1 MAAKFPY
8 SASLVGRVVLV
19 LLVAPGLRVGA
30 ALVDWPEGAAQGQ
43 IRPIPPFSPSLE
55 LARSMGSSPV
65 TPQGRDTPSLDN
77 PRAASTKTSTTPM
90 DDPLEEAAAASGDSE
105 NQDVYERGAVY
116 DRNQD
121 LVEEHVD
128 EAPLSDLPLGEE
140 EEQEVC
146 PPRLPQDYIT
156 WRRNNRVVR
165 VALPHQ
171 KKNTPHASSNTP
183 SKQHVFNSCTPPLRC
198 SVTTTVHRRVFLQ
211 DGDTLEVVLQTPP
224 DYTPPAFPQPSPT
237 TTTTATTTTTT
248 TTAAPTTT
256 IDTTP
261 TTTTTTTTTSQTTA
275 STTTTTTMSSTSATT
290 TTTTHQESTTKPP
303 LMSTL
308 STQRPSLTPPPPSRH
323 PTRRPHTPLP
333 HHPISNH
340 THIFSRVD
348 HPAHPSMPSRRKRQT
363 GIRFPSKPLPTAEE
377 DEEVEVRHITQ
388 RGQSGVSSLQQ
399 PNGTANQTAM
409 SPLTLWKATVSEW
422 ASCSTRE
429 GSQVGE
435 SGPEGVITVTPRLLQ
450 VGSNYFIGR
459 SSWSSTEC
467 FKLQVTVRSAECGE
481 GSLCSGKGAC
491 YTKRDM
497 EHFEC
502 QCCDGYI
509 GSHCEEMDACSGG
522 PCLNAGI
529 CVDIQ
534 EGHDGDTFQCL
545 CPYGFRGRFCEE
557 RTNLCESGP
566 CRNGATCT
574 GNHSSYTCHCSSG
587 WTGTQCT
594 ERSMPAVDSS
604 GKAIGCA
611 AGPCEHGVCVETTAQ
626 NFRCFCQP
634 GFGGVRCEFE
644 YNECDSNPCV
654 NGGTCVDNIGAYE
667 CLCGRGY
674 TGKRCEIKFDLCSD
688 NPCPANL
695 VCVDKGNSYSCEC
708 LRGFTED
715 NCGPHPQLCTPN
727 PCDNGGT
734 CWNLPD
740 ANVFY
745 CACRAGFTGTTCQG
759 ILQEAHDEA
768 VPETVGVVGT
778 METAPLDVHLAMD
791 MPFDHM
797 KNIYVAIATLAAAL
811 LIFIVVVGVCHCRVN
826 RTYKKFLVKLP
837 RPHKVMPTVKRP
849 RPTSLFEKPR
859 RGDRAGSLRLEAEND
874 GASMPMTASNS
885 SSDAVYYN
893 MDVCD
898 NQELPLIK

>member
-1 MAAKFPY
+1 MAARLPY
-8 SASLVGRVVLV
+8 SALVMV
-19 LLVAPGLRVGA
+19 LLVAPGLRAGVTI
-30 ALVDWPEGAAQGQ
+30 LDRPEGAAQGQ
-43 IRPIPPFSPSLE
+43 GRPIPPFSPSLE

-65 TPQGRDTPSLDN
+65 TPQGRDTPSLEN
-77 PRAASTKTSTTPM
+77 PRSVSTKTSTAPM
-90 DDPLEEAAAASGDSE
+90 EDPMEEAAAASGDSE

-116 DRNQD
+116 DRSQD

-128 EAPLSDLPLGEE
+128 ETPLSDLPLGEE

-171 KKNTPHASSNTP
+171 
-183 SKQHVFNSCTPPLRC
+183 VFSSCTPPLRC

-224 DYTPPAFPQPSPT
+224 DYSPPAFPQSTTT
-237 TTTTATTTTTT
+237 TTTTATTTTARPATSV
-248 TTAAPTTT
+248 
-256 IDTTP
+256 DTTP
-261 TTTTTTTTTSQTTA
+261 TTSSTTSTAATSTTTTTSSTA
-275 STTTTTTMSSTSATT
+275 ATT
-290 TTTTHQESTTKPP
+290 TTTAHQETTSKPP
-303 LMSTL
+303 PKSTL
-308 STQRPSLTPPPPSRH
+308 PSLQPALTPPPPSHRPAH
-323 PTRRPHTPLP
+323 SPPHTPPP
-333 HHPISNH
+333 HHQPLTNH

-348 HPAHPSMPSRRKRQT
+348 HPAHPSAPSRRKRQT
-363 GIRFPSKPLPTAEE
+363 TGGIRFP
-377 DEEVEVRHITQ
+377 
-388 RGQSGVSSLQQ
+388 QQ
-399 PNGTANQTAM
+399 PSPTSGETVGVQDTPTRLTTQKNGFSTPPQPDATANQTAM
-409 SPLTLWKATVSEW
+409 SPLTLWKASVSEW

-429 GSQVGE
+429 GSQLGE
-435 SGPEGVITVTPRLLQ
+435 SGPEGVVTITPRLLQ

-491 YTKRDM
+491 YTKREM
-497 EHFEC
+497 EHFQC
-502 QCCDGYI
+502 KCCDGYI
-509 GSHCEEMDACSGG
+509 GSHCEEMDACSGD

-574 GNHSSYTCHCSSG
+574 GNHSSYTCHCSPG

-594 ERSMPAVDSS
+594 ERDGPAVDPS
-604 GKAIGCA
+604 GKLMGCA
-611 AGPCEHGVCVETTAQ
+611 AGPCEHGVCVETSGQ
-626 NFRCFCQP
+626 NVRCFCQP
-634 GFGGVRCEFE
+634 GFGGQRCEFE
-644 YNECDSNPCV
+644 YNECDSSPCV
-654 NGGTCVDNIGAYE
+654 NGGTCVDHIGGYE

-674 TGKRCEIKFDLCSD
+674 TGTRCEIKFDLCSP
-688 NPCPANL
+688 NPCPSNL

-778 METAPLDVHLAMD
+778 METAPLDVHLPMD

>member
-1 MAAKFPY
+1 MAAKLPRG
-8 SASLVGRVVLV
+8 AWVVVVFLM
-19 LLVAPGLRVGA
+19 APGLRVGA
-30 ALVDWPEGAAQGQ
+30 ATMDRPEGAVPGQ
-43 IRPIPPFSPSLE
+43 PQPRPIPPFSPSLE

-65 TPQGRDTPSLDN
+65 TPQGRDPPALES
-77 PRAASTKTSTTPM
+77 PRAAVTKTSTTPM
-90 DDPLEEAAAASGDSE
+90 EDALEDAAVASGDSE
-105 NQDVYERGAVY
+105 GQDVYERGAVY
-116 DRNQD
+116 DRSQD
-121 LVEEHVD
+121 LVEEHVE
-128 EAPLSDLPLGEE
+128 EAPLGDLPLGEE
-140 EEQEVC
+140 EEQDVC
-146 PPRLPQDYIT
+146 PPRLPHDYIT

-165 VALPHQ
+165 ATLPHQ
-171 KKNTPHASSNTP
+171 
-183 SKQHVFNSCTPPLRC
+183 VFSSCTPPLRC

-211 DGDTLEVVLQTPP
+211 DGDTLEVLLQTPP
-224 DYTPPAFPQPSPT
+224 DYTPPSSPQPPPT
-237 TTTTATTTTTT
+237 STASTTTTTT
-248 TTAAPTTT
+248 TTAAPPHPSSSSPSNASL
-256 IDTTP
+256 TTP
-261 TTTTTTTTTSQTTA
+261 TTTTTTDSTSAAA
-275 STTTTTTMSSTSATT
+275 STPTTTTAAPASGSAGTFATT
-290 TTTTHQESTTKPP
+290 TTRQEMTSKTSAKSTEPSLSPP
-303 LMSTL
+303 LTL
-308 STQRPSLTPPPPSRH
+308 PTSRAPH
-323 PTRRPHTPLP
+323 SPPHTPP
-333 HHPISNH
+333 AHHHLNIPNN

-348 HPAHPSMPSRRKRQT
+348 HPAHPSAPSRRKRQAQ
-363 GIRFPSKPLPTAEE
+363 GVRFPQPPILTLEE
-377 DEEVEVRHITQ
+377 S
-388 RGQSGVSSLQQ
+388 RGSLDSTKY
-399 PNGTANQTAM
+399 PMNGAQGLLSTPPQTDTANQSST
-409 SPLTLWKATVSEW
+409 SPLTIWKASVSEW

-435 SGPEGVITVTPRLLQ
+435 SGPEGVVTISPRLLQ

-481 GSLCSGKGAC
+481 GSLCSGKGSC
-491 YTKRDM
+491 YTKTDM
-497 EHFEC
+497 EHFQC
-502 QCCDGYI
+502 KCCDGYI
-509 GSHCEEMDACSGG
+509 GSHCEEMDACNGD

-574 GNHSSYTCHCSSG
+574 GNHSSYTCHCPSG
-587 WTGTQCT
+587 WTGPQCT
-594 ERSMPAVDSS
+594 VRSRPPVDESR
-604 GKAIGCA
+604 KAMGCA
-611 AGPCEHGVCVETTAQ
+611 AGPCEHGVCVETSGQ
-626 NFRCFCQP
+626 NVRCFCQP
-634 GFGGVRCEFE
+634 GFGGQRCEFE
-644 YNECDSNPCV
+644 YNECDSSPCV
-654 NGGTCVDNIGAYE
+654 NGGTCVDHIGGYE

-674 TGKRCEIKFDLCSD
+674 TGTRCEIKFDLCEP
-688 NPCPANL
+688 NPCAANL
-695 VCVDKGNSYSCEC
+695 ICVDKGNSHSCEC

-745 CACRAGFTGTTCQG
+745 CACRAGFTGTTCQ
-759 ILQEAHDEA
+759 DEA

-778 METAPLDVHLAMD
+778 METAPLEVHLPMD

-859 RGDRAGSLRLEAEND
+859 FVRNWYDKRGDRAGSLRLEAEND